1 MTSKPPRLYNNE
13 AFSISSKMKPAIDRF
28 LNHLRDE
35 QARAKNTIS
44 AYSIDVR
51 QFEQVLSARAGG
63 AVKPHDLNARM
74 VTEYSKWLVEQGYLP
89 STVSRK
95 MAAARAFL
103 LYLSEEEGTVSRRIP
118 DQLQPPSTPRR
129 LPRTLTE
136 DEVRRLL
143 AAPARFES
151 PRALRDAAALAL
163 LYSAGMRASEAVQ
176 VNLEDLDLKA
186 GTLLRRGPE
195 PVTLQLA
202 ESVGALGRY
211 LSAGR
216 PHLVRDT
223 RERALY
229 LNLRGKRLSR
239 QGLWLVV
246 KRWAAAVDLG
256 SDLSP
261 HSLRHSLIR
270 HLLQHGK
277 SKRDIQA
284 LLGLSSPNAIRVRL
298 TSK

>member
-1 MTSKPPRLYNNE
+1 M
-13 AFSISSKMKPAIDRF
+13 MKPAIDRF
-28 LNHLRDE
+28 LSHLRVE
-35 QARAKNTIS
+35 QDRAKNTVS

-63 AVKPHDLNARM
+63 SVKPQELSTRM

-103 LYLSEEEGTVSRRIP
+103 LYLAETERSVSRRIP

-129 LPRTLTE
+129 LPRTLSE

-143 AAPARFES
+143 AAPDRVES
-151 PRALRDAAALAL
+151 PRALRDSAVLAL

-176 VNLEDLDLKA
+176 VDLEDLDLKA
-186 GTLLRRGPE
+186 GTLVRRGPE

-202 ESVGALGRY
+202 DSVGALGRY
-211 LSAGR
+211 LTAGR
-216 PHLVRDT
+216 PQLVRDP

-246 KRWAAAVDLG
+246 KRWAAAVELG
-256 SDLSP
+256 ADLSP

-270 HLLQHGK
+270 HLLQQGK

-284 LLGLSSPNAIRVRL
+284 MLGLSSPNAIRVRL
-298 TSK
+298 ISTK

>member
-1 MTSKPPRLYNNE
+1 M
-13 AFSISSKMKPAIDRF
+13 MKPAIDRF
-28 LNHLRDE
+28 LSHLRIE
-35 QARAKNTIS
+35 QERAKNTIS

-63 AVKPHDLNARM
+63 SIRPQELNTRM

-103 LYLSEEEGTVSRRIP
+103 LYLAVTERTVNRRIP

-129 LPRTLTE
+129 LPRTLSL
-136 DEVRRLL
+136 DEIRRLL
-143 AAPARFES
+143 AAPDRIES
-151 PRALRDAAALAL
+151 PRALRDSAVLAL

-176 VNLEDLDLKA
+176 VNVEDLDLKA
-186 GTLLRRGPE
+186 GTLERRGSE
-195 PVTLQLA
+195 PVTLRLA
-202 ESVGALGRY
+202 DSVGALGSY
-211 LSAGR
+211 LTAGR
-216 PHLVRDT
+216 PQLIRDP
-223 RERALY
+223 REHALF

-246 KRWAAAVDLG
+246 KRWAAAADLG
-256 SDLSP
+256 PDLSP

-270 HLLQHGK
+270 HLLQQGK

-284 LLGLSSPNAIRVRL
+284 MLGLSSPNAIRVRL
-298 TSK
+298 TANR

>member
-1 MTSKPPRLYNNE
+1 M
-13 AFSISSKMKPAIDRF
+13 MKPAIDRF
-28 LNHLRDE
+28 LSHLRVE
-35 QARAKNTIS
+35 QERAKNTIS

-63 AVKPHDLNARM
+63 SVKPQELSTRM
-74 VTEYSKWLVEQGYLP
+74 VTEYSNWLVEQGYLP

-103 LYLSEEEGTVSRRIP
+103 LYLAETERTVSRRIP

-129 LPRTLTE
+129 LPRTLSE
-136 DEVRRLL
+136 EEVRRLL
-143 AAPARFES
+143 AAPDRVES
-151 PRALRDAAALAL
+151 PRALRDSAVLAL

-176 VNLEDLDLKA
+176 VNLEDLDLKV
-186 GTLLRRGPE
+186 GTLVRRGPE
-195 PVTLQLA
+195 PVTLLLA
-202 ESVGALGRY
+202 DSVGALGRY
-211 LSAGR
+211 LTAGR
-216 PHLVRDT
+216 PQLVRDP

-246 KRWAAAVDLG
+246 KRWAAVVDLG
-256 SDLSP
+256 ADLSP

-270 HLLQHGK
+270 HLLQQGK

-284 LLGLSSPNAIRVRL
+284 MLGLSSPNAIRVRL
-298 TSK
+298 TSAK